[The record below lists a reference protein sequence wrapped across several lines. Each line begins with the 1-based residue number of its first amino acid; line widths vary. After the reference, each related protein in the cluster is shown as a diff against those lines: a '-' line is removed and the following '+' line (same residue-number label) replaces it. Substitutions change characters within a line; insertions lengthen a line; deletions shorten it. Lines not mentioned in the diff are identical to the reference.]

1 MRSGILQGLGLNRQ
15 WLARCLAAVLLLPL
29 LLGLIPQTAISAE
42 AALERDL
49 AWSVCEHDAG
59 TPTDGKGHEQK
70 HDTQCILCVAGCPI
84 CAPALTA
91 DLPAT
96 SQFPSD
102 LSGAAPPPEGKTL
115 TTLRVLRDGSPT
127 RGPPVA

>member
-1 MRSGILQGLGLNRQ
+1 MRSGILQGLRLNRQ

-29 LLGLIPQTAISAE
+29 LLGLIPQAALSAE

-70 HDTQCILCVAGCPI
+70 HETQCILCVTGCPI
-84 CAPALTA
+84 CAPALA
-91 DLPAT
+91 VDLPAT
-96 SQFPSD
+96 SQFPSS
-102 LSGAAPPPEGKTL
+102 LGGAAPHPEGERL
-115 TTLRVLRDGSPT
+115 TALRVLRDGSPT
-127 RGPPVA
+127 RGPPLA